1 VFALFGNEIFFINL
15 IKGIRMRKY
24 LLHILIISLLLL
36 IFLQFNSIARASS
49 FIKIKVNNN
58 VSFQLPR
65 NWVVLS
71 DDNVII
77 LNSLVK
83 STLSVRSNSNIR
95 FQANLTNNKGEP
107 LTTVQVYSLHF
118 QDEPS
123 QSRFAEMSE
132 DDLGGY
138 DQMMHE
144 QLARQV
150 SQFGGRV
157 TDWYGTRKQYI
168 NGLVALTSEYSRS
181 QDFPPVGHA
190 RVQIIRVYSGKHSFS
205 FVISYYEEAVPPL
218 RSLVDEVVSTLRCL
232 RCEKN

>member
-1 VFALFGNEIFFINL
+1 
-15 IKGIRMRKY
+15 MRKY
-24 LLHILIISLLLL
+24 VLHVLIISLLLL
-36 IFLQFNSIARASS
+36 FFSQFNSIVHASS

-83 STLSVRSNSNIR
+83 STLSVRSNSNIK
-95 FQANLTNNKGEP
+95 FQANLTNDKGDP

-118 QDEPS
+118 QDEFS
-123 QSRFAEMSE
+123 QSRVAEMSE

-144 QLARQV
+144 QTAKQV
-150 SQFGGRV
+150 SQLGGAVESALRV
-157 TDWYGTRKQYI
+157 TDWFGTRKQYI

-181 QDFPPVGHA
+181 QDFPLVGHF
-190 RVQIIRVYSGKHSFS
+190 RVQVLRVYSGKHSF
-205 FVISYYEEAVPPL
+205 
-218 RSLVDEVVSTLRCL
+218 
-232 RCEKN
+232 

>member
-1 VFALFGNEIFFINL
+1 
-15 IKGIRMRKY
+15 MRKQ
-24 LLHILIISLLLL
+24 LLHVLIISVLLL
-36 IFLQFNSIARASS
+36 IFTQFNSVVHASS

-71 DDNVII
+71 DGNVII

-83 STLSVRSNSNIR
+83 STLSVRSNSNIK

-138 DQMMHE
+138 DQMIHE
-144 QLARQV
+144 KLARQV
-150 SQFGGRV
+150 SQSGGRV

-168 NGLVALTSEYSRS
+168 DGWWL
-181 QDFPPVGHA
+181 
-190 RVQIIRVYSGKHSFS
+190 
-205 FVISYYEEAVPPL
+205 
-218 RSLVDEVVSTLRCL
+218 
-232 RCEKN
+232 

>member
-1 VFALFGNEIFFINL
+1 MFALFGNEIFFINL

-123 QSRFAEMSE
+123 QSRFAKMSE
-132 DDLGGY
+132 DD
-138 DQMMHE
+138 
-144 QLARQV
+144 
-150 SQFGGRV
+150 
-157 TDWYGTRKQYI
+157 RKR
-168 NGLVALTSEYSRS
+168 E
-181 QDFPPVGHA
+181 
-190 RVQIIRVYSGKHSFS
+190 
-205 FVISYYEEAVPPL
+205 
-218 RSLVDEVVSTLRCL
+218 
-232 RCEKN
+232 